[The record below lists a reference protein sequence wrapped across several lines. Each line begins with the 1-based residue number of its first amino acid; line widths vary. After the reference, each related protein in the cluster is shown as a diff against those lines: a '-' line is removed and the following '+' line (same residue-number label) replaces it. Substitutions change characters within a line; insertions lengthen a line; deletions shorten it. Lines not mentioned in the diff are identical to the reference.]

1 MHCSLCSQ
9 PTVSSIPQLCKHHYS
24 AWFEERVSETIHEW
38 KLFSKRDTVAVACSG
53 GKDSTA
59 LLHVLRKLG
68 YDVTAVAV
76 DEGIHPYRDENLTFL
91 KQYCT
96 SNHVPLR
103 VVAFRDLYG
112 DDLDALLARSKEL
125 PCTLC
130 GTFRRA
136 ALNKA
141 AAGFSVVATGHN
153 ADDEAQ
159 TVLMNLARANTALF
173 PRGGPVTS
181 SKARGFVRRVKPF
194 YFLTEKQVMVYAL
207 LHGLATTWSECP
219 YARQAYRDLVREEL
233 NAYAARHPG
242 VQQRVLTHYLAV
254 RDRLRTQPTET
265 VPCGECGEP
274 STSGL
279 CKACRLTAALQSA
292 APPHRHP

>member
-1 MHCSLCSQ
+1 MRCSRCSQ
-9 PTVSSIPQLCKHHYS
+9 PTVSSTPLLCSEHYT
-24 AWFEERVSETIHEW
+24 AWFEARVAETIMTHQ
-38 KLFSKRDTVAVACSG
+38 LFAPGDRVAVACSG

-68 YDVTAVAV
+68 HDVTAVAI
-76 DEGIHPYRDENLTFL
+76 DEGIHPYRDGNLAFL
-91 KQYCT
+91 RKYCT
-96 SNHVPLR
+96 SNNVSLR

-112 DDLDALLARSKEL
+112 ADLDDALTRSQEL

-130 GTFRRA
+130 GTFRRS

-159 TVLMNLARANTALF
+159 TVLMNLSRANTALF

-181 SKARGFVRRVKPF
+181 SAARGFVRRVKPF

-207 LHGLATTWSECP
+207 LHSLATEWSECP
-219 YARQAYRDLVREEL
+219 YARRAYRDLVREAL
-233 NAYAARHPG
+233 GVYAAKHPH
-242 VQQRVLTHYLAV
+242 VQQRILKHYLAV
-254 RDRLRTQPTET
+254 RDRLVVDEADV

-279 CKACRLTAALQSA
+279 CKACRLTATLK
-292 APPHRHP
+292 